1 MKTCLLFT
9 LLSPIF
15 VYATD
20 TLPMGRVVYEQRF
33 DLAEDYKLN
42 GTAILLFNREAS
54 LYINADAPKSDHTV
68 PDENPNYL
76 PRFVG
81 GDPEG
86 FLIYKDHRTRKITF
100 KTLCYWRDWGKYCI
114 LEDSLDAVSWTIH
127 SDQKTFG
134 TYACT
139 KATGRFR
146 GRDYEAW
153 FTPDVPIPSGP
164 FKFGNLPGLI
174 LEMHSLDGLVHF
186 YFKSLEMG
194 SNISGAVEPP
204 KEGNNLGMDY
214 WEWKK
219 VQQKNMDDRFA
230 ATRAR
235 GTQISATKIAD
246 AFIEEPE

>member
-1 MKTCLLFT
+1 MKTYLLFA
-9 LLSPIF
+9 LLSPLF
-15 VYATD
+15 VFAND
-20 TLPMGRVVYEQRF
+20 TVPMGRAVYEQRF
-33 DLAEDYKLN
+33 DLAEDSKLN

-54 LYINADAPKSDHTV
+54 VYINADAPKSDQTV
-68 PDENPNYL
+68 PDENPEFL

-86 FLIYKDHRTRKITF
+86 FPIYKNHRTRRITF

-127 SDQKTFG
+127 PDQKTFG
-134 TYACT
+134 TYTCT
-139 KATGRFR
+139 KATGYFR

-153 FTPDVPIPSGP
+153 FSPEIPIPSGP

-194 SNISGAVEPP
+194 SNIPGAVKPP
-204 KEGNNLGMDY
+204 KEGNTLGMDY
-214 WEWKK
+214 WQWLKK
-219 VQQKNMDDRFA
+219 SEENREKMFA
-230 ATRAR
+230 ETRAK
-235 GTQISATKIAD
+235 GTQIYSMKRVNAL
-246 AFIEEPE
+246 IEEPE